1 MRAAIGY
8 TAIRAKRGLCHRARY
23 ILTIQAPDSAKEEGL
38 PLVFVHGVNV
48 RDDGS
53 YYQDVNARNALL
65 RRFALRS
72 VFADPQAV
80 AIFNPYWGQYGIK
93 FAWNQASLPQSGIEE
108 LGPEDELP
116 LILLNQTLL
125 DRTPE
130 AETVLL
136 EVSRRSLEEAVDLL
150 WAASSQ
156 QVNPIQ
162 ADALAALAVRTTDY
176 VAHNPH
182 PLWLDTV
189 SNDRAFLRDLQ
200 QAVEAWTPQGTVLAP
215 PDADNWEALGFDDT
229 WEQIK
234 EGASRLKGAVSSLAG
249 RALVDVARPGLHHQA
264 SRFIGDVLVY
274 LRERGT
280 RDNPG
285 AIVREVVTQLER
297 ASSQLRPPDDKLIVI
312 AHSMGGNIS
321 YDILTYFRPDLMVD
335 VLVTVGSQ
343 VALLE
348 EMKLFVSSDKARPTD
363 PETDRLSLP
372 SNIRRWLN
380 VFDYNDVFGF
390 AAAGVF
396 QGVEDFSYVTGK
408 GVISAHTT
416 YFTRPSLHRRLGER
430 LHLPWQ

>member
-1 MRAAIGY
+1 M
-8 TAIRAKRGLCHRARY
+8 
-23 ILTIQAPDSAKEEGL
+23 

-53 YYQDVNARNALL
+53 YYQDVNARNSFFK
-65 RRFALRS
+65 RFALS
-72 VFADPQAV
+72 AVFANPQAV
-80 AIFNPYWGQYGIK
+80 DIFNPYWGQYGVK

-116 LILLNQTLL
+116 LLLLHQTQLSE
-125 DRTPE
+125 TPDT
-130 AETVLL
+130 ETVLL
-136 EVSRRSLEEAVDLL
+136 QVARRSLEEAVDLL
-150 WAASSQ
+150 WGVSSQ
-156 QVNPIQ
+156 QVDPTQ
-162 ADALAALAVRTTDY
+162 AEALADLAVRATDY

-182 PLWLDTV
+182 PAWLDAI

-200 QAVEAWTPQGTVLAP
+200 LAVEDWQPQGPFSTTQFP
-215 PDADNWEALGFDDT
+215 TTQDSQNWEALGFDDT

-249 RALVDVARPGLHHQA
+249 RTLVDIARPGLHHQA
-264 SRFIGDVLVY
+264 SRFMGDVLVY
-274 LRERGT
+274 LQQRGT
-280 RDNPG
+280 KENPG
-285 AIVREVVTQLER
+285 AIVREVMAALEQ
-297 ASSQLRPPDDKLIVI
+297 ASNQIHSQPQPKANKLEANKLEDNKLEDDKLIVI

-321 YDILTYFRPDLMVD
+321 YDILTHFRPDIQVD
-335 VLVTVGSQ
+335 VFVTVGSQ

-348 EMKLFVSSDKARPTD
+348 EMKLFMNSDPSQPPNPK
-363 PETDRLSLP
+363 TDRLPLP
-372 SNIRRWLN
+372 PNIKRWLN

-396 QGVEDFSYVTGK
+396 QGVQDFSYVTGK

-430 LHLPWQ
+430 LNDHRI

>member
-1 MRAAIGY
+1 
-8 TAIRAKRGLCHRARY
+8 
-23 ILTIQAPDSAKEEGL
+23 L

-53 YYQDVNARNALL
+53 YYRDVNARNALL
-65 RRFALRS
+65 RRFALNAI
-72 VFADPQAV
+72 FTDPQAID
-80 AIFNPYWGQYGIK
+80 IFNPYWGQYGVK

-108 LGPEDELP
+108 LGPADELP
-116 LILLNQTLL
+116 LILLNQTQL
-125 DRTPE
+125 DSTPN

-136 EVSRRSLEEAVDLL
+136 DVARRSLEEAVDLL
-150 WAASSQ
+150 WAVSSQ
-156 QVNPIQ
+156 QVNPTE
-162 ADALAALAVRTTDY
+162 AEALAELAVRTTDY
-176 VAHNPH
+176 IAHH
-182 PLWLDTV
+182 PYPTWLDAV

-200 QAVEAWTPQGTVLAP
+200 QSVDAWSLQAKDVTLAP
-215 PDADNWEALGFDDT
+215 QNSGNWEALGFDDT

-249 RALVDVARPGLHHQA
+249 RTLVDLARPGLHHQV

-274 LRERGT
+274 LQQRGT
-280 RDNPG
+280 KNQPG
-285 AIVREVVTQLER
+285 AIVQEVLQTLEQ
-297 ASSQLRPPDDKLIVI
+297 ASNQLRPDDNKLIVI

-321 YDILTYFRPDLMVD
+321 YDILTHFRPDLAVD

-348 EMKLFVSSDKARPTD
+348 EMKLFVDSDATQPVNHQ
-363 PETDRLSLP
+363 TDRLSLP
-372 SNIRRWLN
+372 PNIKHWLN

-390 AAAGVF
+390 AAEGVF
-396 QGVEDFSYVTGK
+396 QGVQDFSYVTGR

-430 LHLPWQ
+430 LGSL

>member
-1 MRAAIGY
+1 M
-8 TAIRAKRGLCHRARY
+8 
-23 ILTIQAPDSAKEEGL
+23 

-65 RRFALRS
+65 RRFALS
-72 VFADPQAV
+72 SMFADSQAV
-80 AIFNPYWGQYGIK
+80 AIFSPYWGQYGVK

-125 DRTPE
+125 DPTPA

-136 EVSRRSLEEAVDLL
+136 EVARRSLEEAVDLL

-156 QVNPIQ
+156 QVDPVR

-176 VAHNPH
+176 VAYNPH
-182 PLWLDTV
+182 PLWLDSV
-189 SNDRAFLRDLQ
+189 NNDRAFLRDLQ
-200 QAVEAWTPQGTVLAP
+200 QAVEDWQPQGTVPSVPASS
-215 PDADNWEALGFDDT
+215 DTNNWEALGFDDT

-264 SRFIGDVLVY
+264 SRFMGDVLVY

-280 RDNPG
+280 RENPG
-285 AIVREVVTQLER
+285 AIVREVVDKLDQAR
-297 ASSQLRPPDDKLIVI
+297 SQLRPGDDKLIVI

-321 YDILTYFRPDLMVD
+321 YDILTYFRPDLKVD

-348 EMKLFVSSDKARPTD
+348 EMKLFVVSDKTRPVD
-363 PETDRLSLP
+363 PKTDRLSLP
-372 SNIRRWLN
+372 PNIGRWLN

-390 AAAGVF
+390 AATGVF
-396 QGVEDFSYVTGK
+396 QGVEDFSYITGR

-430 LHLPWQ
+430 LHLLQ